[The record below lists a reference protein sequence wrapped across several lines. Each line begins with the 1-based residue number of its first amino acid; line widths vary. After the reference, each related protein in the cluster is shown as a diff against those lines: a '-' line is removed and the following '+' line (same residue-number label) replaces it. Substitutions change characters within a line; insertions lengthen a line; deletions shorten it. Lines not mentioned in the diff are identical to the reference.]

1 MGLESIVF
9 ISLRPP
15 SCSSYRRR
23 WLVDRLGEF
32 DPDQHDRIVVLQPA
46 DGWPSRSNL
55 GIFSS
60 RTNLGHD
67 WVVEPNVRL
76 LLAERFG
83 RTEGPEVLVTYEPTE
98 LGPRDFGLDLRPLRN
113 RL

>member
-1 MGLESIVF
+1 V
-9 ISLRPP
+9 
-15 SCSSYRRR
+15 
-23 WLVDRLGEF
+23 EF

-60 RTNLGHD
+60 RTVLWHS
-67 WVVEPNVRL
+67 WVVEPNVTL

-83 RTEGPEVLVTYEPTE
+83 RADGPEVLATYEPTE
-98 LGPRDFGLDLRPLRN
+98 LGPGDFGLDLRPLRN
-113 RL
+113 RLCLNLARWWAVGSGIHPAGNWRSSS